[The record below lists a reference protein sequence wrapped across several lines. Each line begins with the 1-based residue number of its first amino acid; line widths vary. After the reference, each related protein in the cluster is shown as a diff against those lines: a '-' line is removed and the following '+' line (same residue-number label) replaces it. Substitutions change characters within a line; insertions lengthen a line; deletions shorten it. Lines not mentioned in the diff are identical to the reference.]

1 MADALVHWLQGWGEL
16 QPASAAVLALVFV
29 VSGLIFIPRTFL
41 CLASGAMFGLE
52 TIPIILPST
61 TLSAMIGFLLARY
74 FFADWLQRQVDR
86 QPRVRAVMDAIDDEG
101 WRIVALLRFGSPLPS
116 TVQTYL
122 FGITRIGLV
131 PFTLDAP
138 VHRSPGLPLRLARRG
153 RTRGAARRQLIRA
166 QPRPDADRGS
176 HARHRHG
183 PGDPQGAPR
192 PAGGGGQC
200 PEPEARTNLPRVRL
214 RASGSIGALET

>member
-29 VSGLIFIPRTFL
+29 VSGLVFIPRTFL
-41 CLASGAMFGLE
+41 CLASGAMFGLAP
-52 TIPIILPST
+52 IPIILPST

-131 PFTLDAP
+131 PFTLATLLFTIPQVCLYVWLGAAGRAALIEDGSSGLSRTLMLIAALTLLTAMVLVTRKARLALQDAAARHSHP
-138 VHRSPGLPLRLARRG
+138 LPLCQRDVA
-153 RTRGAARRQLIRA
+153 
-166 QPRPDADRGS
+166 
-176 HARHRHG
+176 
-183 PGDPQGAPR
+183 
-192 PAGGGGQC
+192 
-200 PEPEARTNLPRVRL
+200 
-214 RASGSIGALET
+214 